1 MNYDFD
7 TIIIRRGHALTGMGI
22 NPRWRENRPEPI
34 GNGRYRM
41 LLHHLKSY
49 SKYGGA
55 PRFHDHPDFGLF
67 SCASQ
72 AQVDVCEDTVVPTI
86 NAFNALEP
94 FKAVLLAHVLMYDVV
109 KRCKKEL
116 QRRRINV

>member
-1 MNYDFD
+1 MLCPLPRGMKVSSAGWRGGTDGRSD
-7 TIIIRRGHALTGMGI
+7 LIR
-22 NPRWRENRPEPI
+22 
-34 GNGRYRM
+34 
-41 LLHHLKSY
+41 
-49 SKYGGA
+49 
-55 PRFHDHPDFGLF
+55 F
-67 SCASQ
+67 STRQ

>member
-1 MNYDFD
+1 MALRQPDNRMN
-7 TIIIRRGHALTGMGI
+7 ANEKLKLL
-22 NPRWRENRPEPI
+22 RERLRSF
-34 GNGRYRM
+34 GSAVVAFSSGVDSTF
-41 LLHHLKSY
+41 LLHVAHEELGDS
-49 SKYGGA
+49 A
-55 PRFHDHPDFGLF
+55 
-67 SCASQ
+67 
-72 AQVDVCEDTVVPTI
+72 VPTI